1 MLRLTSIDTVLFNI
15 FYNKAIN
22 GSNYSYEPII
32 IIESIKSIIGIDLN
46 TDSRNLVDWLCSY
59 IEKFNF
65 EDFHFIDKAID
76 GIEVISYKD
85 LEQSLLNGDIPKS
98 VKVLSYLLSV
108 SDGTQVLENVLE
120 IGVKHSPNSVP
131 LIWSVYKMEMF
142 LNKKYIFKSLQICFK
157 SIVDNLENKSNEIN
171 SGRINWINFLK
182 KSDFNS
188 LILYSIYNDDL
199 VRSDRFK
206 KYIPLGLTGYSDKVN
221 LNNIDF
227 EIEYKQKKN
236 GRMWI
241 LEYINEI
248 KCCDLSVE
256 LILKVNILRS
266 CIKFAKDEKE
276 ELILW
281 NRLNKVISEV
291 K

>member
-1 MLRLTSIDTVLFNI
+1 MNKTKLISLIDE

-46 TDSRNLVDWLCSY
+46 ADSRNLVDWLCSY

-65 EDFHFIDKAID
+65 KDFHFIDKAID

-188 LILYSIYNDDL
+188 LILYSIYNADL

-206 KYIPLGLTGYSDKVN
+206 KCIPLGLTGYSDKVN
-221 LNNIDF
+221 LKNIDF
-227 EIEYKQKKN
+227 EIESKQKKN
-236 GRMWI
+236 GRIWI

-281 NRLNKVISEV
+281 NRLNKIISEV

>member
-1 MLRLTSIDTVLFNI
+1 MNKTKLISLIDE

-206 KYIPLGLTGYSDKVN
+206 KYIPLGLIGYSDKVN
-221 LNNIDF
+221 LDNIDF
-227 EIEYKQKKN
+227 EIESKQKKN

>member
-1 MLRLTSIDTVLFNI
+1 MNKTKLISLIDE
-15 FYNKAIN
+15 FYNKALN

-46 TDSRNLVDWLCSY
+46 TDSKNLVDWLCNY

-65 EDFHFIDKAID
+65 EDFHFIDKTVD

-98 VKVLSYLLSV
+98 IKVLSYLLSV

-131 LIWSVYKMEMF
+131 IIWSVYKMEMF

-157 SIVDNLENKSNEIN
+157 SIIDNLENKSNEM
-171 SGRINWINFLK
+171 SSVRINWINFLN

-188 LILYSIYNDDL
+188 LILYSIYNADL

-206 KYIPLGLTGYSDKVN
+206 KYIPLGLSGYSDKAN

-227 EIEYKQKKN
+227 EIESKQKN
-236 GRMWI
+236 FGRRWI

-281 NRLNKVISEV
+281 NRLNKIISEV

>member
-1 MLRLTSIDTVLFNI
+1 MNKTKLISLIDE

-46 TDSRNLVDWLCSY
+46 TDSRNLVDWLCRY

-157 SIVDNLENKSNEIN
+157 SIIDNLENKSNEVN
-171 SGRINWINFLK
+171 SDRINWINFLN

-188 LILYSIYNDDL
+188 LILYSIYNADL

-227 EIEYKQKKN
+227 EIESKQKKN
-236 GRMWI
+236 GRIWI

-281 NRLNKVISEV
+281 NRLNKIISEV

>member
-1 MLRLTSIDTVLFNI
+1 MNKTKLISLIDD

-227 EIEYKQKKN
+227 EIESKQKKN

>member
-1 MLRLTSIDTVLFNI
+1 MNKTKLISLIDE

-32 IIESIKSIIGIDLN
+32 IIESIKSIIGIDLD
-46 TDSRNLVDWLCSY
+46 TDSRNLVDWLSSY

-65 EDFHFIDKAID
+65 EDFHFIDKEID

-142 LNKKYIFKSLQICFK
+142 LNKRYIFKSLQICFN

-227 EIEYKQKKN
+227 EIESKQKKN
-236 GRMWI
+236 GRIWI

>member
-1 MLRLTSIDTVLFNI
+1 MRNYPPPSHTSYT
-15 FYNKAIN
+15 
-22 GSNYSYEPII
+22 
-32 IIESIKSIIGIDLN
+32 
-46 TDSRNLVDWLCSY
+46 
-59 IEKFNF
+59 
-65 EDFHFIDKAID
+65 
-76 GIEVISYKD
+76 
-85 LEQSLLNGDIPKS
+85 
-98 VKVLSYLLSV
+98 
-108 SDGTQVLENVLE
+108 
-120 IGVKHSPNSVP
+120 NSVP
-131 LIWSVYKMEMF
+131 LIWSVYKIEMF

-157 SIVDNLENKSNEIN
+157 SIIDNLENKSNEM
-171 SGRINWINFLK
+171 SSVRINWINFLN

-206 KYIPLGLTGYSDKVN
+206 KYIPLGLKGYSDKVN

-227 EIEYKQKKN
+227 EIESKQKN
-236 GRMWI
+236 FGRRWI

>member
-1 MLRLTSIDTVLFNI
+1 MNKTKLISLIDE

-65 EDFHFIDKAID
+65 KDFHFIDKAID

-157 SIVDNLENKSNEIN
+157 SIVDNLENKSNEM
-171 SGRINWINFLK
+171 SSVRINWINFLN

-227 EIEYKQKKN
+227 EIESKQKKN

>member
-1 MLRLTSIDTVLFNI
+1 MNKTKLISLIDE
-15 FYNKAIN
+15 FYNKALN

-46 TDSRNLVDWLCSY
+46 TDNRNLVDWLSNY

-65 EDFHFIDKAID
+65 EDFHFIDKTTD

-85 LEQSLLNGDIPKS
+85 LEQSLLNGDISKS
-98 VKVLSYLLSV
+98 IKILSYLLSV

-120 IGVKHSPNSVP
+120 IAVKHSPNSVP

-157 SIVDNLENKSNEIN
+157 SIIDNLENKSNEVN
-171 SGRINWINFLK
+171 LARINWINFLK

-188 LILYSIYNDDL
+188 LILYSIYNADL

-206 KYIPLGLTGYSDKVN
+206 KYIPLGLTAYSDKVN

-227 EIEYKQKKN
+227 EIEFKQKKI
-236 GRMWI
+236 GRRWI

-281 NRLNKVISEV
+281 NRLNKIISEV
-291 K
+291 E

>member
-1 MLRLTSIDTVLFNI
+1 MNKTKLISLIDD

-227 EIEYKQKKN
+227 EIESKQKKN

-281 NRLNKVISEV
+281 NRLNKVVSEV

>member
-1 MLRLTSIDTVLFNI
+1 MNKTKLISLINE

-65 EDFHFIDKAID
+65 EDFHFIDKEID

-157 SIVDNLENKSNEIN
+157 SIIDNLENKSNEMN
-171 SGRINWINFLK
+171 SSRINWINFLN

-227 EIEYKQKKN
+227 EIESKQKKN
-236 GRMWI
+236 GRIWI

-266 CIKFAKDEKE
+266 CIKFAKYEKE

-281 NRLNKVISEV
+281 NRLNKVVSEV

>member
-1 MLRLTSIDTVLFNI
+1 MNKTKLISLIDD

-76 GIEVISYKD
+76 SIEVISYKD

-227 EIEYKQKKN
+227 EIESKQKKN

-281 NRLNKVISEV
+281 NRLNKVVSEV

>member
-1 MLRLTSIDTVLFNI
+1 MNKTKLISLIDE

-46 TDSRNLVDWLCSY
+46 TDSKNLVDWLCNY

-65 EDFHFIDKAID
+65 EDFHFIDKTVD

-85 LEQSLLNGDIPKS
+85 LEKSKLNGDITKS
-98 VKVLSYLLSV
+98 IKVLSYLLSV

-157 SIVDNLENKSNEIN
+157 SIIDNLENKSNEMN
-171 SGRINWINFLK
+171 SARINWINFLN

-188 LILYSIYNDDL
+188 LILYSIYNADL

-227 EIEYKQKKN
+227 EIESKQKKN
-236 GRMWI
+236 GRIWI

-281 NRLNKVISEV
+281 NRLNKVVSEV

>member
-1 MLRLTSIDTVLFNI
+1 MNKTKLISLIDE

-85 LEQSLLNGDIPKS
+85 LEQSLLNGDILKS
-98 VKVLSYLLSV
+98 IKFSSYLLSV

-142 LNKKYIFKSLQICFK
+142 LDKRYIFKSLQICFK

-227 EIEYKQKKN
+227 EIESKQKKN
-236 GRMWI
+236 GRIWI

-281 NRLNKVISEV
+281 NRLNKIISEV

>member
-1 MLRLTSIDTVLFNI
+1 MNKTKLISLIDE
-15 FYNKAIN
+15 FYNKALN

-46 TDSRNLVDWLCSY
+46 TDSKNLVDWLCNY

-65 EDFHFIDKAID
+65 EDFHFIDKTVD

-98 VKVLSYLLSV
+98 IKVLSYLLSV

-157 SIVDNLENKSNEIN
+157 SIIDNLENKSNEM
-171 SGRINWINFLK
+171 SSVRINWINFLN

-188 LILYSIYNDDL
+188 LILYSIYNADL

-206 KYIPLGLTGYSDKVN
+206 KYIPLGLSGYSDKAN

-227 EIEYKQKKN
+227 EIESKQKN
-236 GRMWI
+236 FGRRWI

-281 NRLNKVISEV
+281 NRLNKIISEV

>member
-1 MLRLTSIDTVLFNI
+1 MNKTKLISLIDE
-15 FYNKAIN
+15 FYNKALN

-46 TDSRNLVDWLCSY
+46 TDSKNLVDWLCNY

-65 EDFHFIDKAID
+65 EDFHFIDKTVD

-98 VKVLSYLLSV
+98 IKVLSYLLSV
-108 SDGTQVLENVLE
+108 SDGTQILENVLE

-157 SIVDNLENKSNEIN
+157 SIIDNLENKSNEM
-171 SGRINWINFLK
+171 SSVRINWINFLN

-188 LILYSIYNDDL
+188 LILYSIYNADL

-206 KYIPLGLTGYSDKVN
+206 KYIPLRLSGYSDKAN

-227 EIEYKQKKN
+227 EIESKQKN
-236 GRMWI
+236 FGRRWI

-281 NRLNKVISEV
+281 NRLNKIINEV

>member
-1 MLRLTSIDTVLFNI
+1 MNKTKLLSLIDE

-46 TDSRNLVDWLCSY
+46 ADSRNLVDWLCSY

-65 EDFHFIDKAID
+65 EDFHFIDKEID

-98 VKVLSYLLSV
+98 IKVLSYLLSV

-142 LNKKYIFKSLQICFK
+142 LNKRYIFKSLQICFK

-188 LILYSIYNDDL
+188 LILYSIYN
-199 VRSDRFK
+199 
-206 KYIPLGLTGYSDKVN
+206 
-221 LNNIDF
+221 
-227 EIEYKQKKN
+227 EYDN
-236 GRMWI
+236 SFG
-241 LEYINEI
+241 
-248 KCCDLSVE
+248 
-256 LILKVNILRS
+256 
-266 CIKFAKDEKE
+266 
-276 ELILW
+276 
-281 NRLNKVISEV
+281 
-291 K
+291 

>member
-1 MLRLTSIDTVLFNI
+1 M
-15 FYNKAIN
+15 
-22 GSNYSYEPII
+22 
-32 IIESIKSIIGIDLN
+32 
-46 TDSRNLVDWLCSY
+46 
-59 IEKFNF
+59 
-65 EDFHFIDKAID
+65 
-76 GIEVISYKD
+76 
-85 LEQSLLNGDIPKS
+85 
-98 VKVLSYLLSV
+98 
-108 SDGTQVLENVLE
+108 
-120 IGVKHSPNSVP
+120 
-131 LIWSVYKMEMF
+131 
-142 LNKKYIFKSLQICFK
+142 
-157 SIVDNLENKSNEIN
+157 
-171 SGRINWINFLK
+171 
-182 KSDFNS
+182 
-188 LILYSIYNDDL
+188 ILYSIYNDVL

-227 EIEYKQKKN
+227 EIESKQKKN
-236 GRMWI
+236 GRIWI

>member
-1 MLRLTSIDTVLFNI
+1 MNKTKLISLIDE
-15 FYNKAIN
+15 FYNKALN

-46 TDSRNLVDWLCSY
+46 TDSKNLVDWLCNY

-65 EDFHFIDKAID
+65 EDFHFIDKTVD

-98 VKVLSYLLSV
+98 IKVLSYLLSV

-157 SIVDNLENKSNEIN
+157 SIIDNLENKSNEMN
-171 SGRINWINFLK
+171 SARINWINFLN

-188 LILYSIYNDDL
+188 LILYSIYNADL

-206 KYIPLGLTGYSDKVN
+206 KYIPLGLSGYSDKAN

-227 EIEYKQKKN
+227 EIESKQKN
-236 GRMWI
+236 FGRRWI

-281 NRLNKVISEV
+281 NRLNKIISEV

>member
-1 MLRLTSIDTVLFNI
+1 MNKTKLISLIDD

-46 TDSRNLVDWLCSY
+46 TDSKNLVDWLCNY
-59 IEKFNF
+59 IEKINF
-65 EDFHFIDKAID
+65 EDFHFIDKTID

-142 LNKKYIFKSLQICFK
+142 LNKRYIFKSLQICFK

-171 SGRINWINFLK
+171 SDRINWINFLK

-227 EIEYKQKKN
+227 EIESKQKKN
-236 GRMWI
+236 GRIWI

-266 CIKFAKDEKE
+266 CIKFAKYEKE

-281 NRLNKVISEV
+281 NRLNKVVSEV

>member
-1 MLRLTSIDTVLFNI
+1 MNKTKLISLIDD
-15 FYNKAIN
+15 FYNKAIY

-46 TDSRNLVDWLCSY
+46 TDSKNLVDWLCNY
-59 IEKFNF
+59 IEKINF
-65 EDFHFIDKAID
+65 EDFHFIDKTID

-157 SIVDNLENKSNEIN
+157 SIVDNLKNKSNEIN

-227 EIEYKQKKN
+227 EIESKQKKN
-236 GRMWI
+236 GRIWI

-281 NRLNKVISEV
+281 NRLNKVVSEV

>member
-1 MLRLTSIDTVLFNI
+1 MNKTKLISLIDE
-15 FYNKAIN
+15 FYNKALN

-46 TDSRNLVDWLCSY
+46 TDSKNLVDWLCNY

-65 EDFHFIDKAID
+65 EDFHFIDKTID

-98 VKVLSYLLSV
+98 IKVLSYLLSV
-108 SDGTQVLENVLE
+108 SDGTQILENVLE

-157 SIVDNLENKSNEIN
+157 SIIDNLENKSNEM
-171 SGRINWINFLK
+171 SSVRINWINFLN

-188 LILYSIYNDDL
+188 LILYSIYNADL

-206 KYIPLGLTGYSDKVN
+206 KYIPLRLSGYSDKAN

-227 EIEYKQKKN
+227 EIESKQKN
-236 GRMWI
+236 FGRRWI

-281 NRLNKVISEV
+281 NRLNKIINEV

>member
-1 MLRLTSIDTVLFNI
+1 MNKTKLISLIDD

-65 EDFHFIDKAID
+65 EDFHFIDKEID

-142 LNKKYIFKSLQICFK
+142 LNKRYIFKSLQICFK

-171 SGRINWINFLK
+171 SDRINWINFLK

-227 EIEYKQKKN
+227 EIESKQKKN
-236 GRMWI
+236 GRIWI

-256 LILKVNILRS
+256 LILKLNILRS

-281 NRLNKVISEV
+281 NRLNKIMNEV

>member
-1 MLRLTSIDTVLFNI
+1 MNKTKLISLIDE

-142 LNKKYIFKSLQICFK
+142 LNKRYIFKSLQICFK

-171 SGRINWINFLK
+171 SDRINWINFLK

-227 EIEYKQKKN
+227 EIESKQKKN
-236 GRMWI
+236 GRIWI

-281 NRLNKVISEV
+281 NRLNKIINEV

>member
-1 MLRLTSIDTVLFNI
+1 MNKTKLISLIDE

-46 TDSRNLVDWLCSY
+46 TDSRNLVDWLCNY

-65 EDFHFIDKAID
+65 EDFHFIDKTVD

-98 VKVLSYLLSV
+98 IKVLSYLLSV

-157 SIVDNLENKSNEIN
+157 SIIDNLENKSNEM
-171 SGRINWINFLK
+171 SSVRINWINFLN

-188 LILYSIYNDDL
+188 LILYSIYNADL

-206 KYIPLGLTGYSDKVN
+206 KYIPLRLSGYSDKAN

-227 EIEYKQKKN
+227 EIESKQKN
-236 GRMWI
+236 FGRRWI

-281 NRLNKVISEV
+281 NRLNKIISEV

>member
-1 MLRLTSIDTVLFNI
+1 MNKTKLISLIDE
-15 FYNKAIN
+15 FYNKALN

-46 TDSRNLVDWLCSY
+46 TDSKNLVDWLCNY

-65 EDFHFIDKAID
+65 EDFHFIDKTVD

-98 VKVLSYLLSV
+98 IKVLSYLLSV

-131 LIWSVYKMEMF
+131 IIWSVYKMEMF

-157 SIVDNLENKSNEIN
+157 SIIDNLENKSNEMN
-171 SGRINWINFLK
+171 SVRINWINFLN

-188 LILYSIYNDDL
+188 LILYSIYNADL

-206 KYIPLGLTGYSDKVN
+206 KYIPLRLSGYSDKAN

-227 EIEYKQKKN
+227 EIESKQKN
-236 GRMWI
+236 FGRRWI

-281 NRLNKVISEV
+281 NRLNKIISEV

>member
-1 MLRLTSIDTVLFNI
+1 MNKTKLISLIDE
-15 FYNKAIN
+15 FYNKALN

-46 TDSRNLVDWLCSY
+46 TDSKNLVDWLCNY

-65 EDFHFIDKAID
+65 EDFHFIDKTVD

-98 VKVLSYLLSV
+98 IKVLSYLLSV

-157 SIVDNLENKSNEIN
+157 SIIDNLENKSNEMN
-171 SGRINWINFLK
+171 SARINWINFLN

-188 LILYSIYNDDL
+188 LILYSIYNADL

-206 KYIPLGLTGYSDKVN
+206 KYIPLGLSGYSDKAN

-227 EIEYKQKKN
+227 EIESKQKN
-236 GRMWI
+236 FGRRWI

-281 NRLNKVISEV
+281 NRLNKIINEV

>member
-1 MLRLTSIDTVLFNI
+1 MNKTKLISLIDE

-32 IIESIKSIIGIDLN
+32 IIESIKSIIGIDLD
-46 TDSRNLVDWLCSY
+46 TDSRNLVDWLSSY

-65 EDFHFIDKAID
+65 EDFHFIDKEID

-227 EIEYKQKKN
+227 EIESKQKKN

-281 NRLNKVISEV
+281 NRLNKVVSEV

>member
-1 MLRLTSIDTVLFNI
+1 MNKTKLISLIDD

-32 IIESIKSIIGIDLN
+32 IIESIKSIIGIDLD
-46 TDSRNLVDWLCSY
+46 TDSRNLVDWLSSY

-65 EDFHFIDKAID
+65 EDFHFIDKEID

-227 EIEYKQKKN
+227 EIESKQKKN

-281 NRLNKVISEV
+281 NRLNKVVSEV

>member
-1 MLRLTSIDTVLFNI
+1 MNKTKLISLIDE
-15 FYNKAIN
+15 FYNKALN
-22 GSNYSYEPII
+22 GSYYSYEPII

-46 TDSRNLVDWLCSY
+46 TDSKNLVDWLCNY

-65 EDFHFIDKAID
+65 EDFHFIDKTVD

-85 LEQSLLNGDIPKS
+85 LEQSLLNGDILKS
-98 VKVLSYLLSV
+98 IKVLSYLLSV
-108 SDGTQVLENVLE
+108 SDGPQVLENVLE

-142 LNKKYIFKSLQICFK
+142 LNKKYIFKSLQIFFK
-157 SIVDNLENKSNEIN
+157 SIIDNLENKSNEMN
-171 SGRINWINFLK
+171 SVRINWINFLN

-227 EIEYKQKKN
+227 EIESKQKKN
-236 GRMWI
+236 GRIWI

-248 KCCDLSVE
+248 KYCDLSVE

-281 NRLNKVISEV
+281 NRLNKIISEV

>member
-1 MLRLTSIDTVLFNI
+1 MNKTKLISLIDE

-142 LNKKYIFKSLQICFK
+142 LNKRYIFKSLQICFK

-171 SGRINWINFLK
+171 SDRINWINFLK

-227 EIEYKQKKN
+227 EIESKQKKN
-236 GRMWI
+236 GRIWI

-281 NRLNKVISEV
+281 NRLNKVVSEV

>member
-1 MLRLTSIDTVLFNI
+1 MNKTKLISLIDE

-142 LNKKYIFKSLQICFK
+142 LNKKYIFNSLQICFK

-227 EIEYKQKKN
+227 EIESKQKKN
-236 GRMWI
+236 GRIWI

-281 NRLNKVISEV
+281 NRLNKVVSEV

>member
-1 MLRLTSIDTVLFNI
+1 MNKTKLISLIDE
-15 FYNKAIN
+15 FYNKALN

-46 TDSRNLVDWLCSY
+46 TNSKNLVDWLCNY

-65 EDFHFIDKAID
+65 EDFHFIDKTVD

-98 VKVLSYLLSV
+98 IKVLSYLLSV

-157 SIVDNLENKSNEIN
+157 SIIDNLENKSNEM
-171 SGRINWINFLK
+171 SSVRINWINFLN

-188 LILYSIYNDDL
+188 LILYSIYNADL

-206 KYIPLGLTGYSDKVN
+206 KYIPLRLSGYSDKAN

-227 EIEYKQKKN
+227 EIESKQKN
-236 GRMWI
+236 FGRRWI

-281 NRLNKVISEV
+281 NRLNKIISEV

>member
-1 MLRLTSIDTVLFNI
+1 MNKTKLISLIDE

-227 EIEYKQKKN
+227 EIESKQKKN

-281 NRLNKVISEV
+281 NRLNKVVSEV

>member
-1 MLRLTSIDTVLFNI
+1 MNKTKLISLIDE
-15 FYNKAIN
+15 FYNKALN

-46 TDSRNLVDWLCSY
+46 TDSKNLVDWLCNY

-65 EDFHFIDKAID
+65 EDFHFIDKTVD

-98 VKVLSYLLSV
+98 IKVLSYLLSV

-157 SIVDNLENKSNEIN
+157 SIIDNLENKSNEM
-171 SGRINWINFLK
+171 SSVRINWINFLN

-188 LILYSIYNDDL
+188 LILYSIYNADL

-206 KYIPLGLTGYSDKVN
+206 KYIPLGLSGYSHKAN

-227 EIEYKQKKN
+227 EIESKQKN
-236 GRMWI
+236 FGRRWI

-281 NRLNKVISEV
+281 NRLNKIISEV

>member
-1 MLRLTSIDTVLFNI
+1 MNKTKLISLIDE
-15 FYNKAIN
+15 FYNKALN
-22 GSNYSYEPII
+22 GSNYSNEPII

-46 TDSRNLVDWLCSY
+46 TDSRNLVDWLCNY

-65 EDFHFIDKAID
+65 EDFHFIDKTVD

-98 VKVLSYLLSV
+98 IKVLSYLLSV

-157 SIVDNLENKSNEIN
+157 SIIDNLENKSNEMN
-171 SGRINWINFLK
+171 SVRINWINFLN

-188 LILYSIYNDDL
+188 LILYSIYNADL

-206 KYIPLGLTGYSDKVN
+206 KYIPLGLSGYSDKAN

-227 EIEYKQKKN
+227 EIESKQKN
-236 GRMWI
+236 FGRRWI

-281 NRLNKVISEV
+281 NRLNKIISEV

>member
-1 MLRLTSIDTVLFNI
+1 MNKTKLISLIDE

-46 TDSRNLVDWLCSY
+46 TDSRNLVDWLCNY

-65 EDFHFIDKAID
+65 EDFHFIDKTVD

-227 EIEYKQKKN
+227 EIESKQKKN
-236 GRMWI
+236 GRIWI

>member
-1 MLRLTSIDTVLFNI
+1 MNKTKLISLIDE
-15 FYNKAIN
+15 FYNKALN

-46 TDSRNLVDWLCSY
+46 TDSRNLVDWLCNY

-65 EDFHFIDKAID
+65 EDFHFIDKTVD

-98 VKVLSYLLSV
+98 IKVLSYLLSV

-157 SIVDNLENKSNEIN
+157 SIIDNLENKSNEM
-171 SGRINWINFLK
+171 SSVRINWINFLN

-188 LILYSIYNDDL
+188 LILYSIYNADL

-206 KYIPLGLTGYSDKVN
+206 KYIPLRLSGYSDKAN

-227 EIEYKQKKN
+227 EIESKQKN
-236 GRMWI
+236 FGRRWI

-281 NRLNKVISEV
+281 NRLNKIISEV